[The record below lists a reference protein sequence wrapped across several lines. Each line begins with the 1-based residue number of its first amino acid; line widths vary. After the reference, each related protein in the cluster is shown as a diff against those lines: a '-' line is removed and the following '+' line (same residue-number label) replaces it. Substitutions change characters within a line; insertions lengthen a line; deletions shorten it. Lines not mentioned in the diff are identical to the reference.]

1 MDVTKLRKKQ
11 SQLSRNL
18 ICGKHKTTRNQL
30 LFVNKKFIQ
39 NEFWKIFE
47 EELIRTLREKNYRD
61 GWDKLRHQFD
71 SYNEFAEFV
80 DETQRAL

>member
-1 MDVTKLRKKQ
+1 
-11 SQLSRNL
+11 
-18 ICGKHKTTRNQL
+18 
-30 LFVNKKFIQ
+30 VNKKFIQ

-71 SYNEFAEFV
+71 SYKEFAEFV